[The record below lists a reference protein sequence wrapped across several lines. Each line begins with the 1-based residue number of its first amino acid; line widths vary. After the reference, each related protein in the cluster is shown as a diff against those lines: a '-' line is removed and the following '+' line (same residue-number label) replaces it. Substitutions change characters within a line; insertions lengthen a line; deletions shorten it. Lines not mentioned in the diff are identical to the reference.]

1 MPSQPPAIDSR
12 LLAALQQV
20 VGKKQVATAPEERLS
35 YAYDG
40 SGREYPPAAVVFP
53 ANSDQIAA
61 VLRLAGKYRTPVIP
75 RGAGTGMCG
84 GALATRGGIILAL
97 SRMTKI
103 VEIDEDNQVAVVQPG
118 VITAEL
124 QAAVRR
130 HDLYYPPDP
139 ASRAFCTIGGNV
151 ACGAG
156 GPAAVKYGVTRDYV
170 LGLTAVLANGDI
182 IHTGVRTAKGV
193 VGYDLTRLLVGSEG
207 TLAVIGEITLRLV
220 PAPAAKQ
227 TMLLLCRDLL
237 QATGLVSAIL
247 RRLTPATLE
256 YLDRTALGLVADR
269 LPTGLIE
276 RSQEQIGQNPA
287 AMLLL
292 ELDGSPEEVA
302 GQTRQLKEFL
312 QDQQGVILHA
322 AADHEEAEQLWAARR
337 AVSPAAFKLRPHK
350 ISDDVVVP
358 RSRIP
363 DLVATAEQLAA
374 GTGLPIF
381 TFGHAG
387 DGNIHVNIM
396 LDRDNE
402 QERRAAETARQ
413 AIYKRVL
420 ELRGTLSG
428 EHGVGISKAAAIT
441 AEVDPASLEL
451 MKNLK
456 KLFDPGNILNPGKI
470 WGEGVRS

>member
-1 MPSQPPAIDSR
+1 MTGHTPAIDSR
-12 LLAALQQV
+12 LLAALQRV
-20 VGKKQVATAPEERLS
+20 VGKEQVATAAEERLS

-40 SGREYPPAAVVFP
+40 SGREHSPAAVVFP
-53 ANSDQIAA
+53 ENCAQIAA
-61 VLRLAGKYRTPVIP
+61 ILRLAGEYQVPVIP

-84 GALATRGGIILAL
+84 GAVATRGGIMLAL
-97 SRMTKI
+97 SRMDQI
-103 VEIDEDNQVAVVQPG
+103 LEIDADNQVAVVQPG
-118 VITAEL
+118 VITADL
-124 QAAVRR
+124 QRAVQ
-130 HDLYYPPDP
+130 HHGLYYPPDP

-170 LGLTAVLANGDI
+170 LGLKAVLANGDI

-220 PAPAAKQ
+220 PAPTTRQ
-227 TMLLLCRDLL
+227 TMLLLCRDLQ

-256 YLDRTALGLVADR
+256 YLDRTALNLVADR
-269 LPTGLIE
+269 LPAGLME
-276 RSQEQIGQNPA
+276 HALSQIGQSPA

-292 ELDGSPEEVA
+292 ELDGNPEEVA
-302 GQTRQLKEFL
+302 GQTRQLNEFL
-312 QDQQGVILHA
+312 QDQPGVLVYA
-322 AADHEEAEQLWAARR
+322 AADREEAEQLWAARR

-350 ISDDVVVP
+350 ISDDIVVP

-363 DLVATAEQLAA
+363 ELVAAAEQLAA
-374 GTGLPIF
+374 DTGLPIF

-396 LDRDNE
+396 LDRDDPRE
-402 QERRAAETARQ
+402 AGAAEGVRAAIQQRTLA
-413 AIYKRVL
+413 L
-420 ELRGTLSG
+420 GGTLSG

-441 AEVDPASLEL
+441 AELDQAGLEL
-451 MKNLK
+451 MKKLK
-456 KLFDPGNILNPGKI
+456 RLFDPGNILNPGKI
-470 WGEGVRS
+470 FPDQDV